1 MGDVDEAEA
10 VDVAVVAGTNIG
22 TVVKIWELLLD
33 LILSM
38 GRVEVREVVEGFVD
52 VEDSEDALGLIINT
66 LSLNYFCHFIF
77 TIKQVTY
84 NYVFVRCF
92 KIKDYGCKKKKKK
105 KKKKIWGG
113 KKKKKKKKKK

>member
-1 MGDVDEAEA
+1 MG
-10 VDVAVVAGTNIG
+10 AGTNIG

-92 KIKDYGCKKKKKK
+92 KIKDYGCRLCLNLSHFSLSNFYFCFYLIILFIFK
-105 KKKKIWGG
+105 
-113 KKKKKKKKKK
+113 